1 MRYEQPQHL
10 YIHKTLT
17 PLRET
22 KMEKV
27 IRTYTVSESR
37 EVLSVTVNTETDTT
51 DIIEQVILSEGDTV
65 VSNQKLR
72 TTMPTA
78 EARDI
83 IAAASKGA

>member
-1 MRYEQPQHL
+1 MRYEQLQHL
-10 YIHKTLT
+10 YIQKTST

-22 KMEKV
+22 TMEKV

-37 EVLSVTVNTETDTT
+37 EVLSVTVNTDTDTT

-83 IAAASKGA
+83 ITAASKGA

>member
-1 MRYEQPQHL
+1 
-10 YIHKTLT
+10 
-17 PLRET
+17 
-22 KMEKV
+22 MEKV

-37 EVLSVTVNTETDTT
+37 EVLSVCVNADTDTT

-65 VSNQKLR
+65 VCNQKLR

-78 EARDI
+78 EAKDI

>member
-1 MRYEQPQHL
+1 
-10 YIHKTLT
+10 
-17 PLRET
+17 
-22 KMEKV
+22 MEKV

-37 EVLSVTVNTETDTT
+37 EVLSVCVNADTDTT
-51 DIIEQVILSEGDTV
+51 DIIEQVILSEDGVV

-72 TTMPTA
+72 KTMPTA

>member
-1 MRYEQPQHL
+1 
-10 YIHKTLT
+10 
-17 PLRET
+17 
-22 KMEKV
+22 MEKV

-37 EVLSVTVNTETDTT
+37 EVLSVCVNTDTDTT

-65 VSNQKLR
+65 VSNQTLR
-72 TTMPTA
+72 KTMPTS

>member
-1 MRYEQPQHL
+1 
-10 YIHKTLT
+10 
-17 PLRET
+17 
-22 KMEKV
+22 MEKV

-37 EVLSVTVNTETDTT
+37 EVLSVCVNADTDTT
-51 DIIEQVILSEGDTV
+51 DIIEQVILSEDGVV

-72 TTMPTA
+72 KTMATA

>member
-1 MRYEQPQHL
+1 
-10 YIHKTLT
+10 
-17 PLRET
+17 
-22 KMEKV
+22 MEKV

-37 EVLSVTVNTETDTT
+37 EVLSVCVNTDTDTT
-51 DIIEQVILSEGDTV
+51 DIIEQVILSEGDVV

-72 TTMPTA
+72 TTMPTS

>member
-1 MRYEQPQHL
+1 
-10 YIHKTLT
+10 
-17 PLRET
+17 
-22 KMEKV
+22 MEKV

-37 EVLSVTVNTETDTT
+37 EVLSVCVNTDTGTT
-51 DIIEQVILSEGDTV
+51 DIIEQVILSEDDTV

-72 TTMPTA
+72 KTMPTA

>member
-1 MRYEQPQHL
+1 
-10 YIHKTLT
+10 
-17 PLRET
+17 
-22 KMEKV
+22 MEKV

-37 EVLSVTVNTETDTT
+37 EVLSVCVNTDTDTT
-51 DIIEQVILSEGDTV
+51 DIIEQVTLSEDGVV

-72 TTMPTA
+72 KTLPTA